1 MGKFV
6 VLRVSKNSSNLNMTN
21 YICTGDSFDSVW
33 ESQKDLFE
41 SGNIVTVQDMESME
55 HETYEV

>member
-6 VLRVSKNSSNLNMTN
+6 VLRVSKNPSNLSMTN

-33 ESQKDLFE
+33 KSQKDLFE
-41 SGNIVTVQDMESME
+41 PGNVVTVQDMESME
-55 HETYEV
+55 YKVYEL